1 MDAFRA
7 AQPCVYLR
15 WAQQAFD
22 FVANNG
28 WDGAAGG
35 GFWWNS
41 AHSPAGQKAG
51 EPLAAASLLGA
62 LLAQA
67 YSSGACQGA
76 HGAANGSALAAADE
90 RAAEKFL
97 AWGDQNFAT
106 AAPYRGLY
114 WRTQDDPTPTPY
126 IAGPTVEAKAVLC
139 QLLGSSSGYCG

>member
-28 WDGAAGG
+28 WDGASGG

-41 AHSPAGQKAG
+41 AHTPAGQKAG

-62 LLAQA
+62 LLAQI
-67 YSSGACQGA
+67 YSSGACK
-76 HGAANGSALAAADE
+76 GAAAATHAGAGVSAGPQTLASADE
-90 RAAEKFL
+90 QAVEKFL
-97 AWGDQNFAT
+97 AWGDQNFSSHDQYA
-106 AAPYRGLY
+106 GLY
-114 WRTQDDPTPTPY
+114 WRTGDDPTPTPY
-126 IAGPTVEAKAVLC
+126 I
-139 QLLGSSSGYCG
+139 